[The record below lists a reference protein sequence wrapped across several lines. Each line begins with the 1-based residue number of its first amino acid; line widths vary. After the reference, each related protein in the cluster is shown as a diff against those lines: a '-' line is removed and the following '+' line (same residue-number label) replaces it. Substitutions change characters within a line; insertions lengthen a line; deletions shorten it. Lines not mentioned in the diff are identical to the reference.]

1 MAVINTNTKALFS
14 QNALKLSGNSMSKA
28 MEQLSTGKRINT
40 AGDDAAGLAI
50 STRMTTQIRAL
61 NQAVRNAGDAISMI
75 QTAEGATNEITNMMQ
90 RMREL
95 AIQAI
100 NDTNSNEDRSYL
112 DLEFQQ
118 LKQEI
123 VRVAEMTEWNG
134 FNVLDGT
141 AGERVGEMPVYKA
154 TSVSLSGDT
163 FINPST
169 LIVPEGDDAG
179 EVQVVTFEQG
189 SGNFAAGILKIN
201 LPDALGSDPI
211 SVSITAAEAHSAN
224 NTGGMAVILNKI
236 ATTLEGTSYFSGTSG
251 RSVEVVGT
259 TQLKFSFTADDGDLQ
274 DDAVVFPDNEL
285 TGVGFSSA
293 PAALAAVAVTSLDES
308 FDNNGEFL
316 VAGRLN
322 ISVVDASTVN
332 ATFTTLDGEE
342 IELVAARDGGR
353 VTFPVTSSN
362 PASLNALANNRRVFT
377 EELTY
382 TFRDVDANELDPAD
396 VTAGVFTDDFRQF
409 GATISVDGGIP
420 ALRSGDLR
428 INGIDIGPSYPADDT
443 LSPPANAAGSAIA
456 KAAAINRKAAD
467 VGVTVGEIQ
476 TLTVVGIPKPGVI
489 TVGGVAVEITSKE
502 DTGPK
507 AAAKIAAA
515 LRASDTFGQDT
526 GRIISHA
533 SGGSV
538 INVEFPVSD
547 RDAGKLT
554 VQPGSTRITAVV
566 DVVQEYSTASQGT
579 GVFAKVNQNVVSGR
593 SMSASSVVEG
603 SIWINGYA
611 SANITTVLNNTR
623 ETRQQVASAI
633 NAITHLTGVKAV
645 DTGVDEKGI
654 TLTAT
659 DGRNIEV
666 RFDTDANV
674 NVFGERVGLRQGVQ
688 AATIS
693 LESKIPTPVVL
704 TSSPTGD
711 ISRVG
716 FSEGNF
722 TRNES
727 VFNTAPR
734 PIVEA
739 PSAELQAIN
748 IAQSA
753 SANSTFGVT
762 VNGTRVEVDVTA
774 GDTAAEIRDAL
785 ITAINNSS
793 TRVTAVAGRTESELL
808 LEGDTP
814 GVDFTFSVTDTAGI
828 SSVYALQA
836 PRTADVKA
844 LGQDDLVINGIE
856 IRAARASD
864 DTKSDTTSLSSDRAS
879 SALAIAAA
887 INDHGYETGVRA
899 LANPAVI
906 KGVNQDVGELT
917 TNTDTSLPTGNYNLY
932 VNGITVPVYMVEGE
946 DPELRR
952 EKVVDAINA
961 RFGQHGVSASNNGYG
976 VTLESDGRN
985 LSVWFNGSIEGLTSA
1000 SFGLDQGGA
1009 VAQESRVTIT
1019 TAGVVAGSTVSIK
1032 VNGVEASYTVNAA
1045 DSASDIASGLQS
1057 ALDTLVGQT
1066 GSAGFLSNLSVSTVS
1081 GNSFTVSS
1089 NVAGIPFEIGE
1100 ATITPAVAGTST
1112 NFSIAVSTV
1121 TENSYGNGEITAI
1134 RPQSDGSS
1142 MTDTEIE
1149 DLVANSRMARTVYG
1163 TVRLVSDAALLP
1175 KIPSPIGA
1183 PPSDQLDKLRATGEP
1198 FTIAVGDKGFR
1209 FDSNFMA
1216 LGFQEGTFGGKSS
1229 EAMEPPKVGRLA
1241 FQVGASAQQL
1251 ITIDL
1256 ADFGK
1261 NGSITNEI
1269 TGDVDLNVEDRTARI
1284 NTRLGAEQVL
1294 QMLDESM
1301 DKVNATRA
1309 QMGAVMN
1316 RLQYAMDNLSNVSMN
1331 QEASR
1336 SQIMDADYAKA
1347 STDLA
1352 KSQIMQQA
1360 ATAVLAQA
1368 NMSQQSV
1375 LQLLQG

>member
-1 MAVINTNTKALFS
+1 
-14 QNALKLSGNSMSKA
+14 
-28 MEQLSTGKRINT
+28 
-40 AGDDAAGLAI
+40 
-50 STRMTTQIRAL
+50 
-61 NQAVRNAGDAISMI
+61 
-75 QTAEGATNEITNMMQ
+75 
-90 RMREL
+90 
-95 AIQAI
+95 
-100 NDTNSNEDRSYL
+100 
-112 DLEFQQ
+112 
-118 LKQEI
+118 
-123 VRVAEMTEWNG
+123 
-134 FNVLDGT
+134 
-141 AGERVGEMPVYKA
+141 
-154 TSVSLSGDT
+154 
-163 FINPST
+163 
-169 LIVPEGDDAG
+169 
-179 EVQVVTFEQG
+179 
-189 SGNFAAGILKIN
+189 
-201 LPDALGSDPI
+201 
-211 SVSITAAEAHSAN
+211 
-224 NTGGMAVILNKI
+224 
-236 ATTLEGTSYFSGTSG
+236 
-251 RSVEVVGT
+251 T
-259 TQLKFSFTADDGDLQ
+259 TQLKFTFTADDGDLQ
-274 DDAVVFPDNEL
+274 DDTVVFPKSEL

-316 VAGRLN
+316 VAGSLN
-322 ISVVDASTVN
+322 ISAVSASAVT

-342 IELVAARDGGR
+342 IELVAERDGGR
-353 VTFPVTSSN
+353 VTFAVTSSN

-382 TFRDVDANELDPAD
+382 TFRDSEGGELDPENGWED
-396 VTAGVFTDDFRQF
+396 TSVYDGGFREF

-428 INGIDIGPSYPADDT
+428 VNGIDIGPSYPADDT

-476 TLTVVGIPKPGVI
+476 TITVVGIPKPGVI
-489 TVGGVAVEITSKE
+489 TVGGVAVDITSTE

-515 LRASDTFGQDT
+515 LRVSDTFGQDT

-547 RDAGKLT
+547 RDVGELT
-554 VQPGSTRITAVV
+554 IQPGSTGITAVV

-593 SMSASSVVEG
+593 SMTASSVVEG
-603 SIWINGYA
+603 SVWINGYA

-645 DTGVDEKGI
+645 DTGVDAKGI

-666 RFDTDANV
+666 RFDTEANV
-674 NVFGERVGLRQGVQ
+674 SVFGERVGLRQGVQ

-704 TSSPTGD
+704 TSSSIGD
-711 ISRVG
+711 ISRAG

-739 PSAELQAIN
+739 PTSELQAIN
-748 IAQSA
+748 ISQSA
-753 SANSTFGVT
+753 AANSTFGVT

-785 ITAINNSS
+785 ITAINNSVGS
-793 TRVTAVAGRTESELL
+793 VTALAGRTESELL
-808 LEGDTP
+808 LTGDNP
-814 GVDFTFSVTDTAGI
+814 GIDFTFSVTDTAGI

-836 PRTADVKA
+836 PRSADVKA
-844 LGQDDLVINGIE
+844 LGQDDLIINGIE

-879 SALAIAAA
+879 SAIAIAAA
-887 INDHGYETGVRA
+887 INDHSYETGVRA

-917 TNTDTSLPTGNYNLY
+917 TDTDNPSLPTGTYNLY

-952 EKVVDAINA
+952 EKVVDAVNA
-961 RFGQHGVSASNNGYG
+961 RYGQHGVSASNNGYG

-985 LSVWFNGSIEGLTSA
+985 LSVWFNGSIEGLTA
-1000 SFGLDQGGA
+1000 AQFGLDQGGA

-1032 VNGVEASYTVNAA
+1032 VNGVEASYTVTAGVV
-1045 DSASDIASGLQS
+1045 SASAIASGLQS

-1081 GNSFTVSS
+1081 GSSFTISS

-1100 ATITPAVAGTST
+1100 ATLTPNTAQTAT
-1112 NFSIAVSTV
+1112 NFSVAVSTV
-1121 TENSYGNGEITAI
+1121 AENSYGNGQVTAI
-1134 RPQSDGSS
+1134 RPQSEDGTSTS
-1142 MTDTEIE
+1142 LSDTEIE
-1149 DLVANSRMARTVYG
+1149 DLVANSRIARTVYG
-1163 TVRLVSDAALLP
+1163 TIRLVSDAALLP

-1209 FDSNFMA
+1209 FDSNFVA

-1241 FQVGASAQQL
+1241 FQVGASARQL

-1269 TGDVDLNVEDRTARI
+1269 TSDVDLNVEDRISRI
-1284 NTRLGAEQVL
+1284 NTRAGAEQVL

-1336 SQIMDADYAKA
+1336 SQIMDAD
-1347 STDLA
+1347 
-1352 KSQIMQQA
+1352 
-1360 ATAVLAQA
+1360 
-1368 NMSQQSV
+1368 
-1375 LQLLQG
+1375 

>member
-1 MAVINTNTKALFS
+1 VIF
-14 QNALKLSGNSMSKA
+14 Q
-28 MEQLSTGKRINT
+28 
-40 AGDDAAGLAI
+40 GL
-50 STRMTTQIRAL
+50 
-61 NQAVRNAGDAISMI
+61 V
-75 QTAEGATNEITNMMQ
+75 
-90 RMREL
+90 L
-95 AIQAI
+95 A
-100 NDTNSNEDRSYL
+100 
-112 DLEFQQ
+112 
-118 LKQEI
+118 
-123 VRVAEMTEWNG
+123 
-134 FNVLDGT
+134 
-141 AGERVGEMPVYKA
+141 KA
-154 TSVSLSGDT
+154 TS
-163 FINPST
+163 
-169 LIVPEGDDAG
+169 
-179 EVQVVTFEQG
+179 
-189 SGNFAAGILKIN
+189 
-201 LPDALGSDPI
+201 
-211 SVSITAAEAHSAN
+211 
-224 NTGGMAVILNKI
+224 
-236 ATTLEGTSYFSGTSG
+236 
-251 RSVEVVGT
+251 
-259 TQLKFSFTADDGDLQ
+259 
-274 DDAVVFPDNEL
+274 
-285 TGVGFSSA
+285 
-293 PAALAAVAVTSLDES
+293 
-308 FDNNGEFL
+308 
-316 VAGRLN
+316 
-322 ISVVDASTVN
+322 
-332 ATFTTLDGEE
+332 
-342 IELVAARDGGR
+342 
-353 VTFPVTSSN
+353 PVTSRY
-362 PASLNALANNRRVFT
+362 LIQLRV
-377 EELTY
+377 
-382 TFRDVDANELDPAD
+382 
-396 VTAGVFTDDFRQF
+396 
-409 GATISVDGGIP
+409 
-420 ALRSGDLR
+420 
-428 INGIDIGPSYPADDT
+428 
-443 LSPPANAAGSAIA
+443 
-456 KAAAINRKAAD
+456 
-467 VGVTVGEIQ
+467 
-476 TLTVVGIPKPGVI
+476 
-489 TVGGVAVEITSKE
+489 
-502 DTGPK
+502 
-507 AAAKIAAA
+507 
-515 LRASDTFGQDT
+515 
-526 GRIISHA
+526 
-533 SGGSV
+533 
-538 INVEFPVSD
+538 
-547 RDAGKLT
+547 
-554 VQPGSTRITAVV
+554 
-566 DVVQEYSTASQGT
+566 
-579 GVFAKVNQNVVSGR
+579 
-593 SMSASSVVEG
+593 
-603 SIWINGYA
+603 
-611 SANITTVLNNTR
+611 
-623 ETRQQVASAI
+623 
-633 NAITHLTGVKAV
+633 
-645 DTGVDEKGI
+645 
-654 TLTAT
+654 
-659 DGRNIEV
+659 
-666 RFDTDANV
+666 
-674 NVFGERVGLRQGVQ
+674 
-688 AATIS
+688 
-693 LESKIPTPVVL
+693 
-704 TSSPTGD
+704 
-711 ISRVG
+711 
-716 FSEGNF
+716 
-722 TRNES
+722 
-727 VFNTAPR
+727 

-785 ITAINNSS
+785 IAAINNSV
-793 TRVTAVAGRTESELL
+793 TRVTALAGRTETELL
-808 LEGDTP
+808 LEADSP
-814 GVDFTFSVTDTAGI
+814 GVDFTFSVADSAGI

-836 PRTADVKA
+836 PRTANVKA

-887 INDHGYETGVRA
+887 INDHSYETGVRA

-906 KGVNQDVGELT
+906 KGVNQDVGKLT
-917 TNTDTSLPTGNYNLY
+917 TNTNTGLPTGNYNLY

-952 EKVVDAINA
+952 NRVVDAINA

-1032 VNGVEASYTVNAA
+1032 VNGVEASYTVNAP

-1121 TENSYGNGEITAI
+1121 TENSYGNGEVTAI
-1134 RPQSDGSS
+1134 RPQSDGPD
-1142 MTDTEIE
+1142 MGTTEIE

>member
-1 MAVINTNTKALFS
+1 
-14 QNALKLSGNSMSKA
+14 
-28 MEQLSTGKRINT
+28 
-40 AGDDAAGLAI
+40 
-50 STRMTTQIRAL
+50 
-61 NQAVRNAGDAISMI
+61 
-75 QTAEGATNEITNMMQ
+75 
-90 RMREL
+90 
-95 AIQAI
+95 
-100 NDTNSNEDRSYL
+100 
-112 DLEFQQ
+112 LE
-118 LKQEI
+118 
-123 VRVAEMTEWNG
+123 
-134 FNVLDGT
+134 
-141 AGERVGEMPVYKA
+141 
-154 TSVSLSGDT
+154 
-163 FINPST
+163 
-169 LIVPEGDDAG
+169 
-179 EVQVVTFEQG
+179 
-189 SGNFAAGILKIN
+189 
-201 LPDALGSDPI
+201 SDPI

-322 ISVVDASTVN
+322 IAVVDASTVN

-342 IELVAARDGGR
+342 IELVAERDGGR

-362 PASLNALANNRRVFT
+362 PASLNALANNRRVLT

-382 TFRDVDANELDPAD
+382 TFRDVDANELDPAS

-547 RDAGKLT
+547 RDVGQIT
-554 VQPGSTRITAVV
+554 IQPGSTRITAVV

-603 SIWINGYA
+603 SIWINGYS

-623 ETRQQVASAI
+623 ETRQEVAAAI

-666 RFDTDANV
+666 RFDTNANV

-739 PSAELQAIN
+739 PTSELQAIN
-748 IAQSA
+748 ISQSA
-753 SANSTFGVT
+753 TADSTFGVT
-762 VNGTRVEVDVTA
+762 VNGTRVEVDVTT

-785 ITAINNSS
+785 IAAINNSA

-887 INDHGYETGVRA
+887 INDHSYETGVRA

-1019 TAGVVAGSTVSIK
+1019 SAEGTLAAGSRVSVK
-1032 VNGVEASYTVNAA
+1032 VNGETVGFTLTAA
-1045 DSASDIASGLQS
+1045 TSSVAAIAIGLQS
-1057 ALDTLVGQT
+1057 AIDTAVGAT

-1081 GNSFTVSS
+1081 GNSFSVSS
-1089 NVAGIPFEIGE
+1089 SVPGIPFEIGE
-1100 ATITPAVAGTST
+1100 VVISAANAAG
-1112 NFSIAVSTV
+1112 FSVAVSNV
-1121 TENSYGNGEITAI
+1121 SENSYGNGEVTAI

-1284 NTRLGAEQVL
+1284 NSRLGAEQVL

-1316 RLQYAMDNLSNVSMN
+1316 RLQYAMDNLSNVAMN

-1347 STDLA
+1347 STELA